1 MIGQKSHVLNFFAY
15 LWGTFAVV
23 ISGQYMIGNADV
35 QDLNKNKTSIS
46 YKA

>member
-1 MIGQKSHVLNFFAY
+1 MGQISHILIFFAY
-15 LWGTFAVV
+15 LWGTFTIV
-23 ISGQYMIGNADV
+23 ISGHYMIGNADV